1 MLKVKVEGLEE
12 LDRVLDP
19 DYLVKPELQRGLR
32 AFDAKVLDQGTGMGA
47 QRNTLALQK
56 TALATNV
63 TSTLNWPRTTGKS
76 WQLHQ
81 QQMFEQQADKVLGVV
96 GDRVQD
102 RWDA

>member
-1 MLKVKVEGLEE
+1 MLRVKVEGLEQ
-12 LDRVLDP
+12 LGRVLDP
-19 DYLVKPELQRGLR
+19 DYLVKPELQRGVR
-32 AFDAKVLDQGTGMGA
+32 AFEQKVLDQGTGLGA

-76 WQLHQ
+76 WQIHQ
-81 QQMFEQQADKVLGVV
+81 EKMFEAQADKVLSVV
-96 GDRVQD
+96 GDRIQD